1 MQEELIDRGKRSR
14 GRSGRR
20 TALVLAM
27 TIAAAGCSGMSTTQQ
42 RVLSGGAIGAGG
54 GAVIGAIAGNAGIGA
69 AAGAGAGL
77 LGGYLY
83 DSYEKSKEA
92 SYREGYQAGKSSR

>member
-1 MQEELIDRGKRSR
+1 MQEELIREGKRSR
-14 GRSGRR
+14 GGAAGGI
-20 TALVLAM
+20 ALLFAV
-27 TIAAAGCSGMSTTQQ
+27 TIAAGCSGMSTTQQ

-83 DSYEKSKEA
+83 DSYEKSKES
-92 SYREGYQAGKSSR
+92 SYRQGYQAGRASK